1 MIIISHLR
9 SAGVNCSVR
18 CGCCREKCRSR
29 NLETNAA
36 HDTIEEEGS
45 QEKTNPE
52 HNVNDVDKENQIVN
66 IAPIMKNKRI
76 MAPSHRVSKEEA
88 DMEMSFATRVAL
100 NRSKAKP
107 GARKVRLSPDVLD
120 DVTDVDCSVLAPRD
134 DNAKSVF
141 SPSVYQKFKT
151 NQFQGGGV
159 N

>member
-1 MIIISHLR
+1 MIIISYHLR

-45 QEKTNPE
+45 QEETDPE
-52 HNVNDVDKENQIVN
+52 NNVEDDKENQIVN

-107 GARKVRLSPDVLD
+107 GARKVRLSPD